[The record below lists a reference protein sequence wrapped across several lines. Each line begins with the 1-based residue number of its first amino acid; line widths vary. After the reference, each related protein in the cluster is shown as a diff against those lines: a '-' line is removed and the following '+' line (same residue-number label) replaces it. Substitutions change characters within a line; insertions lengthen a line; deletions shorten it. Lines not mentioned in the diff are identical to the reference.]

1 MRNFLILCASLS
13 ISVTACAQATST
25 SSPASTDA
33 STATSTPVI
42 TAPNVPSEA
51 PYIVLSA
58 NHDEPNGYG
67 FCMDTYGPGQTDLMQ
82 THSCKPA
89 KEGAARDYAGHD
101 TRFAY
106 NPETQQITSYPF
118 EGYCMQALIAS
129 DVTVFAL
136 LECNDHPRQKFA
148 FSQEDKTFRLAED
161 PSRCVTVA
169 SETVPA
175 GPWVKRPLQ
184 LETCDDIDA
193 SLKQWTVATE

>member
-1 MRNFLILCASLS
+1 MRKFFILCASLS

-25 SSPASTDA
+25 SSAESSNTSTDVPA
-33 STATSTPVI
+33 TAIV
-42 TAPNVPSEA
+42 APNVPSDA
-51 PYIVLSA
+51 PYIVLST

-89 KEGAARDYAGHD
+89 KDGAARNYEGHD

-106 NPETQQITSYPF
+106 NPETQQVVSYPF

-136 LECNDHPRQKFA
+136 LECSDHTRQKFA
-148 FSQEDKTFRLAED
+148 YSQEDETFRLAED

-184 LETCDDIDA
+184 LETCDGIEA

>member
-1 MRNFLILCASLS
+1 MRNLLILCASVV
-13 ISVTACAQATST
+13 ISASACAEATSSSSPTST
-25 SSPASTDA
+25 STI
-33 STATSTPVI
+33 AT
-42 TAPNVPSEA
+42 PNVPSDA

-89 KEGAARDYAGHD
+89 KADAARDYAGHD
-101 TRFAY
+101 TRFEY
-106 NPETQQITSYPF
+106 NPDTQQVMSYPF

-136 LECNDHPRQKFA
+136 LACSDHPRQKFTY
-148 FSQEDKTFRLAED
+148 SAED
-161 PSRCVTVA
+161 ATLHLTEDQSRCVTVA

-184 LETCDDIDA
+184 LESCDEIDA
-193 SLKQWTVATE
+193 SLKQWTIATE

>member
-1 MRNFLILCASLS
+1 MRNLLILCVSVVISAS
-13 ISVTACAQATST
+13 ACAEATS
-25 SSPASTDA
+25 SSS
-33 STATSTPVI
+33 ATSAPTSTI
-42 TAPNVPSEA
+42 STPNVPSDA

-89 KEGAARDYAGHD
+89 KADAARDYAGHD
-101 TRFAY
+101 TRFEY
-106 NPETQQITSYPF
+106 NPDTQQIMSYPF

-136 LECNDHPRQKFA
+136 LACSDHPRQKF
-148 FSQEDKTFRLAED
+148 TYNAED
-161 PSRCVTVA
+161 ATLRLTEDQSRCVTVA

-184 LETCDDIDA
+184 LESCDDIDA
-193 SLKQWTVATE
+193 SLKQWTIVTE

>member
-1 MRNFLILCASLS
+1 MRKFLTLCLGLSVSAS
-13 ISVTACAQATST
+13 ACAQST
-25 SSPASTDA
+25 QESKALQ
-33 STATSTPVI
+33 
-42 TAPNVPSEA
+42 VPSDA

-101 TRFAY
+101 TRFEY
-106 NPETQQITSYPF
+106 NIATQQIMSYPF

-136 LECNDHPRQKFA
+136 LECSNHPRQKFTYSA
-148 FSQEDKTFRLAED
+148 ADETIRLAED
-161 PSRCVTVA
+161 PARCVSVDA
-169 SETVPA
+169 ETVPA
-175 GPWVKRPLQ
+175 GPWVKRPLK
-184 LETCDDIDA
+184 LETCEEVDA
-193 SLKQWTVATE
+193 SLKQWTIAAE

>member
-1 MRNFLILCASLS
+1 MRNFLILCMSVSLCAS
-13 ISVTACAQATST
+13 ACAQDTST
-25 SSPASTDA
+25 SE
-33 STATSTPVI
+33 ATSKSSI
-42 TAPNVPSEA
+42 TDLNVPSDA

-58 NHDEPNGYG
+58 NLDEPNGYG

-89 KEGAARDYAGHD
+89 KPDEARNYEGFD
-101 TRFAY
+101 TRFEY
-106 NPETQQITSYPF
+106 NAQTQQVISYPF

-136 LECNDHPRQKFA
+136 LECSDHPRQKFA
-148 FSQEDKTFRLAED
+148 YNTEDKTMRLGED
-161 PSRCVTVA
+161 QSRCITVA

-184 LETCDDIDA
+184 LENCDEVDS
-193 SLKQWTVATE
+193 SLKQWTIASK